1 MSTCLPSAHGGT
13 PAAPALPQ
21 QPPGPDRPLDPG
33 RTHTPPPPGAAHL
46 PGAHL
51 PGTGHPPEPVHLPG
65 HTPTR
70 LSAHTPGPDSSSGL
84 GRPLGPVTPPGT
96 PQRPGPT
103 RHPGAHLPHGPQQ
116 TQSWASS
123 AAEQASDV
131 LSGLRTVEV
140 PLAALQ
146 AALLILTE
154 LVARPHETTGMREA
168 AREIC
173 GVFAGLTDHTA

>member
-13 PAAPALPQ
+13 PAGPALPQ
-21 QPPGPDRPLDPG
+21 QPPGPDRSPDHG
-33 RTHTPPPPGAAHL
+33 RAHTPPPPGAGHL
-46 PGAHL
+46 PE
-51 PGTGHPPEPVHLPG
+51 PGHAPAHPPAHVPG
-65 HTPTR
+65 HTP
-70 LSAHTPGPDSSSGL
+70 AHTPTRPPGPDSSSGL

-96 PQRPGPT
+96 PQRPGPA
-103 RHPGAHLPHGPQQ
+103 RHPEAHLPHGPQQ